1 MGRAATNTDPYL
13 HFDAEDAAD
22 ERGFSSAGLSGLVE
36 PRFTLLEESHL
47 TNNQDT
53 QTKKTDLLI
62 AIKP

>member
-1 MGRAATNTDPYL
+1 MSTNTYCQFDTKNATN
-13 HFDAEDAAD
+13 

-47 TNNQDT
+47 ANNQDT
-53 QTKKTDLLI
+53 QTKKPDLLI